1 MTPKET
7 INIIGAGPAG
17 LTAAIVLRKH
27 GLPVKVFDMA
37 SDVGHRLN
45 GDFQGLENW
54 TSEKNITDIL
64 KETGI
69 EINFLCVPHYGG
81 TLIAPGMKPAE
92 IKSDRP
98 TCCTEEI

>member
-1 MTPKET
+1 MNLKET